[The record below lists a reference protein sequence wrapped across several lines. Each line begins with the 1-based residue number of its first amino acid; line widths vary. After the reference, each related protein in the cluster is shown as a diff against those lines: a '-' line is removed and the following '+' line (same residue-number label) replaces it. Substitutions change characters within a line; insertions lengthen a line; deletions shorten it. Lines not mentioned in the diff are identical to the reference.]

1 MHIRNPVE
9 WLFAQAA
16 IEPASTDPEK
26 YWAGNLPAKPLITQ
40 KINIGDL
47 RAAITSG
54 LRDFAAARTDVIFLC
69 LIYPVLGL
77 LIAAFDAR
85 SSLLPLL
92 FPTAAG
98 FALLTPLFSIGLYE
112 MSRRGEQTGQINWL
126 DVFQVLRSPS
136 RGAAVVMGC
145 ILVGLYFL
153 WLAVAAGIYDATLGP
168 TAPTSVAAFATAT
181 FTTGPGW
188 TMILAGTAAGA
199 VFAVIVL
206 AISVV
211 SFPLLLDRPASVIT
225 AIKASLLAFRRNP
238 VTLIIWGLVVTA
250 GLVLGSIPLFLGLVV
265 VLPVL
270 GHATWHLYRR
280 LIH

>member
-16 IEPASTDPEK
+16 IEPASTDPAQ
-26 YWAGNLPAKPLITQ
+26 YWAGNLPANPLTAQ

-47 RAAITSG
+47 RAAISSG
-54 LRDFAAARTDVIFLC
+54 VKDFAAARTDVIFLC

-85 SSLLPLL
+85 ASLLPLL

-98 FALLTPLFSIGLYE
+98 FALLSPLFSIGLYE

-136 RGAAVVMGC
+136 RGAAIVMGC

-168 TAPTSVAAFATAT
+168 TPPASTTAFLTAT
-181 FTTGPGW
+181 LTTAPGW
-188 TMILAGTAAGA
+188 AMILAGTAAGA
-199 VFAVIVL
+199 VFAVVVL

-238 VTLIIWGLVVTA
+238 IVLIVWGLVVTA

-265 VLPVL
+265 VLPIL